1 MERAL
6 KTSMLT
12 IAMDTDLTITGLPAF
27 TDNYLW
33 VLRRQGNAVAVDP
46 GDAAPIFRHLD
57 SSGERLTAILITH
70 HHHDHI
76 GGINALKERF
86 DVPVFGPQRE
96 NIAGVTTQLIGGET
110 IEVPGLDMHFNVLD
124 VGGHTL
130 GHIAYYRPKVL
141 FCGDAL
147 FVLGCGRLFEGTP
160 AQMAKSLG
168 RIAALPRD
176 TMVYCAHEYT
186 HYNLPFALGV
196 EPGNNMLQQR
206 AITLQEAMKINQPTV
221 PMQLGDELDTNPF
234 LRCNVPEVI
243 NAARNFR
250 GYPLSAAMNQ
260 IDTFAALREWR
271 NNV

>member
-1 MERAL
+1 MQNSSIS
-6 KTSMLT
+6 TS
-12 IAMDTDLTITGLPAF
+12 MDTDLTIVGLPAF

-33 VLRRQGNAVAVDP
+33 VLRHEGNAVAVDP
-46 GDAAPIFRHLD
+46 GDAAPILKHLD
-57 SSGERLTAILITH
+57 SSGDRLTAILVTH
-70 HHHDHI
+70 HHPDHI
-76 GGINALKERF
+76 GGINALRERF
-86 DVPVFGPQRE
+86 DVPVFGPQKE
-96 NIAGVTTQLIGGET
+96 NIAGVTTHLVGGET

-160 AQMAKSLG
+160 AQMAQSLA

-186 HYNLPFALGV
+186 HYNLPFALAV
-196 EPGNNMLQQR
+196 EPGNDMLQKR
-206 AITLQEAMKINQPTV
+206 AITLQEAIKIKQPTV
-221 PMQLGDELDTNPF
+221 PMRLGDELDTNPF
-234 LRCNVPEVI
+234 LRCDVAEVI

-250 GYPLSAAMNQ
+250 GHPLSASTNQ
-260 IDTFAALREWR
+260 VETFAALREWR